1 MDTHQTVT
9 LNRFRLSSPRTYV
22 PLILV
27 GVLFVIPVVTHDPI
41 FLHLMIL
48 IFFYAY
54 LTLSWNIVGGFAG
67 QVSLGHTAFTGIGA
81 YTSTLLFIQLGLT
94 PWIGMFAGGFLAALV
109 AVLIGYPC
117 FKLRGAYF
125 ALSTIGFLEAFRIVV
140 ENTNEVFGI
149 PIKGA
154 QGMEVPLL
162 GQSLLNFQFLD
173 KEYYYYVILIM
184 MLIALWITYRVS
196 KSKFGYYLTAI
207 KNDIDAAESL
217 GVNVAR
223 TKLKAAALSG
233 FLTAIGGTFYAQLI
247 LFIDPANIIGAYLS
261 FEIVFIAVIGGRGTL
276 LGPILGAFLLVPV
289 SELTRVYLGGTY
301 FGVHLIVFG
310 GILMGVMLF
319 LPRGINDLV
328 LSGYNRLVENIG
340 EEETSEDWSFVMALL
355 RN

>member
-1 MDTHQTVT
+1 M
-9 LNRFRLSSPRTYV
+9 NRFSLTSPRVYV
-22 PLILV
+22 PLGLV
-27 GVLFVIPVVTHDPI
+27 VILFVIPLVMRNPI

-94 PWIGMFAGGFLAALV
+94 PWIGMFAGAFLAALM
-109 AVLIGYPC
+109 AVIIGYPC

-154 QGMEVPLL
+154 QGMEVPLR
-162 GQSLLNFQFLD
+162 GDSLLYFQFLN
-173 KEYYYYVILIM
+173 KEPYYYIILVM
-184 MLIALWITYRVS
+184 MFVALYITYRIS
-196 KSKFGYYLTAI
+196 KSKFGYYLLAI
-207 KNDIDAAESL
+207 KNDLEAAESL
-217 GVNVAR
+217 GVNIAHS
-223 TKLKAAALSG
+223 KLKAAAISG
-233 FLTAIGGTFYAQLI
+233 FLTGIGGTFYAQLI
-247 LFIDPANIIGAYLS
+247 LFIDPANIIGAYLA

-276 LGPILGAFLLVPV
+276 LGPILGSFLLVPV

-310 GILMGVMLF
+310 AMLIIVMLF
-319 LPRGINDLV
+319 LPRGINDPV
-328 LSGYNRLVENIG
+328 LKIYHWVIKKLERKGSH
-340 EEETSEDWSFVMALL
+340 ALEGVAS
-355 RN
+355 R

>member
-9 LNRFRLSSPRTYV
+9 LSRFRLSSPRTYV

-125 ALSTIGFLEAFRIVV
+125 ALSTIGFLEALRIIV

-184 MLIALWITYRVS
+184 MFIALWITYGVS
-196 KSKFGYYLTAI
+196 KSKFGYYLIAI

-223 TKLKAAALSG
+223 AKLKAAALSG

-319 LPRGINDLV
+319 LPRGINDSV
-328 LSGYNRLVENIG
+328 LKIYNFLMHKLEKKRPPLELHNG
-340 EEETSEDWSFVMALL
+340 TARD
-355 RN
+355 